1 MKIQLTKFT
10 LVTVLVIT
18 VALCLLLP
26 ATVMAHAPLTP
37 GDNESLATATEIP
50 DPLKSWAIYG
60 ELHEHE
66 GEEPHAQYF
75 KFDIAQG
82 QKIHVMLYK
91 SRRSEEA
98 AFLPSFVLMG
108 PALIEQGTVPNFVE
122 QPADAESL
130 VIEGQQP
137 AAATYEPFSPSSF
150 YSLADLS
157 IDAPASGTYYIAI
170 YASEG
175 GHYGLAVGDRESYGI
190 DEWILI
196 PINLISVYQWEGQ
209 SLALILAPFVVVLA
223 VGAGLIIMR
232 MKKKGTL
239 GTLMTWFGVLAGLL
253 FIGTGVANLFRMIL
267 SLIGTSAG
275 AEVGITLVFAL
286 IPFILGAATLR
297 LVLRKEE
304 RVSVKKRVYFVIL
317 GVVALFMWTGL
328 LIGPV
333 LAIIAGL
340 MPSSA
345 QRDALPSAVASG
357 KTGKTKK

>member
-1 MKIQLTKFT
+1 MHATSKVEIQLTKST
-10 LVTVLVIT
+10 LVAILVTISI
-18 VALCLLLP
+18 LCSLP
-26 ATVMAHAPLTP
+26 LTNVIAHAPLYP

-66 GEEPHAQYF
+66 GEEPHAQYY
-75 KFDIAQG
+75 KFNIVQG
-82 QKIHVMLYK
+82 QKIYIMLYK

-98 AFLPSFVLMG
+98 TFLPSFVLMG
-108 PALIEQGTVPNFVE
+108 RALIEQGTVPDFVE
-122 QPADAESL
+122 QPVDAKSL
-130 VIEGQQP
+130 VMEGQQP

-157 IDAPASGTYYIAI
+157 IDAPASGTYYIAV

-196 PINLISVYQWEGQ
+196 PFNLISVYQWEGQ
-209 SLALILAPFVVVLA
+209 SLALILAPFVVVLV
-223 VGAGLIIMR
+223 VGVGLLVMR
-232 MKKKGTL
+232 MKKKGTF
-239 GTLMTWFGVLAGLL
+239 GTLMAWFGVLAGLL
-253 FIGTGVANLFRMIL
+253 FVGTGVATLFRMIL

-275 AEVGITLVFAL
+275 AEVVITLVFAL

-304 RVSVKKRVYFVIL
+304 RVSVKKRVYLVIL

-340 MPSSA
+340 MPSRA
-345 QRDALPSAVASG
+345 Q
-357 KTGKTKK
+357 